1 MKQYS
6 HAWLAFKAVE
16 RLKRVKLKKDLRT
29 YADGLV
35 DWFGDHKDD
44 VMQGAWYPDEVI
56 KDMATSHVYK
66 MTPAKSGR
74 NTFRELPKTYKM
86 FAAGKTSSLYK
97 KPFSL
102 DTDNN
107 LPDRCE
113 SIAHSIIDNL
123 KMLEMEHKGSPVVTT
138 DNHITLRFFMLS
150 HYVADAHVPF
160 HSDYRQFSKGK
171 NIHGHVEGLWDK
183 EIAKYYQVDKDNES
197 FLYNPEGFPLF
208 QDDPKHPFNGSFLK
222 KVEEESMKRDF
233 LWDYGKGNNNIWDFM
248 YAVCQYS
255 YLMSF
260 DFIPKNYN
268 QNNVTKTNLS
278 SLKNQKYDFE
288 KMSVIMLADAID
300 SIARVWLHIWRRH
313 KDWEA
318 KQRKKN
324 KK

>member
-16 RLKRVKLKKDLRT
+16 RLKKAKLKKDLRK
-29 YADGLV
+29 YADGLAG
-35 DWFGDHKDD
+35 WFGDHKDD

-66 MTPAKSGR
+66 MTPVKSGR
-74 NTFRELPKTYKM
+74 DTFRELPKTYKM

-102 DTDNN
+102 DTGNN

-123 KMLEMEHKGSPVVTT
+123 KMLESEHKGSPVVPT

-160 HSDYRQFSKGK
+160 HSDSRQFSKGK

-183 EIAKYYQVDKDNES
+183 EIAKYYQIDKSNER
-197 FLYNPEGFPLF
+197 FFYNPEGFPLF
-208 QDDPKHPFNGSFLK
+208 KDDPKHPYSGSFLSK
-222 KVEEESMKRDF
+222 AEDEVFKRDF
-233 LWDYGKGNNNIWDFM
+233 PWDYGKGNNNIWDFM
-248 YAVCQYS
+248 YAVCQFS
-255 YLMSF
+255 YLMSY

-268 QNNVTKTNLS
+268 QGSVTKKNLN

-288 KMSVIMLADAID
+288 TMSAIMLADAVD

-318 KQRKKN
+318 KQRKKKTN
-324 KK
+324 